1 MDEIEQEIEGQERVC
16 QGVSRND
23 EPCDFPATVHC
34 SLCGQWFCDAHAE
47 DDEWHACKLEPGEE
61 GGEA

>member
-1 MDEIEQEIEGQERVC
+1 MNEGDGEFQGRERAC
-16 QGVSRND
+16 QGISRND

-34 SLCGQWFCDAHAE
+34 SKCGQWFCDAHAE
-47 DDEWHACKLEPGEE
+47 DDEWHPCSLDPGEE